1 MHTRLSVWL
10 ALLCTPAFAQHDVD
24 LTQISVDN
32 PAKVQVTS
40 VSRKP
45 QSLEL
50 AFPAIYVLTAQETPE
65 SGFTTQSGTRP
76 QEAGDEYQVE
86 AAYLYNFAKMGRW
99 SAQVLPDRADLI
111 IGVLGGDEAFVKV
124 LRDILVGKEIN
135 GHTVEVRYLRS
146 PEDVKSCH
154 LVFFRSAERINRT
167 IIGQLG
173 KSNVLLVGED
183 KDFLNDG
190 GMIDLT
196 QREGRSPTR
205 SILRPSNVPAYISA
219 IRIRRCQKSDGQIP
233 EVQPESSRSIAFQV
247 MQNTRDWRWR

>member
-196 QREGRSPTR
+196 RREGKITYKVNPAALERS
-205 SILRPSNVPAYISA
+205 SIHFGDTNSAVP
-219 IRIRRCQKSDGQIP
+219 KSDGQIP

-247 MQNTRDWRWR
+247 MPEYPRLAMR